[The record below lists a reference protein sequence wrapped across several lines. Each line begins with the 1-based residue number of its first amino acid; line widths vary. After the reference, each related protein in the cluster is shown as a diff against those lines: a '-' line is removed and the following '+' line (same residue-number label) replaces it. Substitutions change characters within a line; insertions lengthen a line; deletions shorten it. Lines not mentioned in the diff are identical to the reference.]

1 MTREI
6 EFSVMEPTAKHIQPL
21 LDQFEA
27 ENDIHVRLRAMT
39 WDVAWGDLVRRVA
52 LYGDGPDVSEIGS
65 TWLGDLVAMNSLHPF
80 QPSDIQSLGGASAF
94 LPSAW
99 QGTHVVGQPQ
109 TWAIPWVTGA
119 RLVLYRR
126 SLLQDAGIDERLAFH
141 TAAQFDDTLHRLQ
154 ANGVAVP
161 FTFPT
166 GVTHTSLLN
175 AASWVWG
182 AGGDFIAPEGRY
194 TLFSQPAARA
204 GLQGYYA
211 LGRYLAPQVQHLNG
225 LEPEEFFVDNPQ
237 TAVTLSGAWTFDL
250 ASADLRAD
258 LGVALPPGASFV
270 GGSHLVVWKHTPQAE
285 AAVRLIRFLA
295 QTPAQVRLSQQL
307 GLLPATLD
315 GLASPPYATDP
326 LWRVAV
332 QGLKTG
338 RSFPVTRS
346 WGLME
351 DRLTTVFATIWA
363 DLLAN
368 PDQDLD
374 TAIARR
380 LDPLAR
386 RLDLVLGQA

>member
-6 EFSVMEPTAKHIQPL
+6 EFSSMGPSAEPIQPL

-27 ENDIHVRLRAMT
+27 ENDIHVRLRPMT
-39 WDVAWGDLVRRVA
+39 WDVAWGDLVRVA

-65 TWLGDLVAMNSLHPF
+65 TWLGDLVAMNALHPF
-80 QPSDIQSLGGASAF
+80 QPSDIQALGGASAF

-126 SLLQDAGIDERLAFH
+126 SLLEAAGIDPRTAFYN
-141 TAAQFDDTLHRLQ
+141 AAQFDDTLQRLQ
-154 ANGVAVP
+154 ASGLAVP
-161 FTFPT
+161 FTMPT

-182 AGGDFIAPEGRY
+182 AGGDFMAAEGRH
-194 TLFSQPAARA
+194 TLFTQPAARA
-204 GLQGYYA
+204 GLRAYFA
-211 LGRYLAPQVQHLNG
+211 LGRYLAPEVRRLTG
-225 LEPEEFFVDNPQ
+225 LEPDQYFVNNPNV
-237 TAVTLSGAWTFDL
+237 AVTLSGAWTFDL
-250 ASADLRAD
+250 ASSALRAD
-258 LGVALPPGASFV
+258 LGVALPAGVSFV
-270 GGSHLVVWKHTPQAE
+270 GGSHLVVWKHTPHAE
-285 AAVRLIRFLA
+285 AANRLIRFLT
-295 QTPAQVRLSQQL
+295 QTKAQVQLSQQL

-315 GLASPPYATDP
+315 GLGSPPYATEP
-326 LWRVAV
+326 HWRVAV
-332 QGLKTG
+332 EGLKTG

-351 DRLTTVFATIWA
+351 DRLTTVLATIWA

-368 PDQDLD
+368 PDLDLD
-374 TAIARR
+374 TAIGRR

-386 RLDLVLGQA
+386 RLDLVLGQS